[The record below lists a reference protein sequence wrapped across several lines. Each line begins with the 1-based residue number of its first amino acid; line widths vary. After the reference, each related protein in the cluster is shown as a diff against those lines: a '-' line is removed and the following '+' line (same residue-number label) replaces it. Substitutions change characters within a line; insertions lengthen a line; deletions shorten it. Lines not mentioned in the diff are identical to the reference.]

1 MLLQQIKEIL
11 YTLPEFPR
19 PQYNIGFGY
28 SSNNLKE
35 TEKKLK
41 TVWNYLNITLN
52 QAPDCV
58 ADSKG
63 LVCSTLIVHWSIP

>member
-41 TVWNYLNITLN
+41 TV
-52 QAPDCV
+52 
-58 ADSKG
+58 
-63 LVCSTLIVHWSIP
+63 